1 MAFSD
6 KLQRPKKYLHWFCK
20 WCFLGVL
27 MGIIG
32 GALGAVFHHAL
43 HFVTHLRLEHTWL
56 VLLLPVGGLLTG
68 GSGLNS

>member
-43 HFVTHLRLEHTWL
+43 HFVTHLRLEHTPDTAS
-56 VLLLPVGGLLTG
+56 LLMSALSQSVPH
-68 GSGLNS
+68 